1 MRAADE
7 RFQECD
13 ALIDTFEDVTKHPIV
28 AKSQVYYTVLILVLP
43 VWPSMF

>member
-7 RFQECD
+7 RFRECD

-28 AKSQVYYTVLILVLP
+28 AQSQVYYTGLI
-43 VWPSMF
+43 

>member
-7 RFQECD
+7 RFQECE

-28 AKSQVYYTVLILVLP
+28 AKSQVYYTVLILALA
-43 VWPSMF
+43 VWP